1 MSFKSERL
9 GPTRMYTHQSEKIV
23 SVAGPRRK
31 RWPSVGV
38 CCVVASVGGRR
49 FALVSWNSCRDRQLY
64 PPTYPAARKEF
75 RDPDACT
82 LSLLLALLLRG
93 PTKYPVG
100 PRAGTQVNLC
110 GLAHR
115 TSCPSLS
122 GNKAMKEGR
131 P

>member
-1 MSFKSERL
+1 MSFKFERL
-9 GPTRMYTHQSEKIV
+9 GPTRNCTHQSEKMCPV
-23 SVAGPRRK
+23 VGPRSK

-38 CCVVASVGGRR
+38 RCVVASVGGRR
-49 FALVSWNSCRDRQLY
+49 FALVSWNSRRYRQLY

-75 RDPDACT
+75 RDPQACT
-82 LSLLLALLLRG
+82 LSLLLVLLLRG
-93 PTKYPVG
+93 PTKYVG
-100 PRAGTQVNLC
+100 PRAGIQVNLC